1 MTSFAVPYYNTET
14 PLVGK
19 TAYLQRKSFS
29 DIQYKTLCQPTTTHS
44 YLSGNAPLP
53 QLRNNDR
60 IPYNHLLPF
69 ITLMLTHC
77 LTSMLDHML
86 LFRTHKPR
94 PGISTVLLQRSVHSD
109 ATTSRPR
116 GGEYWFVIADS
127 YADVY
132 QHRFPLVCYNLNPT
146 HMNHR
151 PYEGHPVT
159 KDPPED

>member
-1 MTSFAVPYYNTET
+1 MTGFAVPYYNTET

-19 TAYLQRKSFS
+19 TAYQKLFGHPVQDTLPAHHRSF
-29 DIQYKTLCQPTTTHS
+29 
-44 YLSGNAPLP
+44 LP
-53 QLRNNDR
+53 EWQCPIATAEEQR

-69 ITLMLTHC
+69 TTLMITHC

-109 ATTSRPR
+109 ATK
-116 GGEYWFVIADS
+116 GGEYWFIIADS
-127 YADVY
+127 YGDVY
-132 QHRFPLVCYNLNPT
+132 QHRFPLVCYNPVLISPT
-146 HMNHR
+146 HMNHC